1 MKPNQDVDQ
10 SSLKYHDVVIIGAG
24 AGGIAT
30 AASLLKRQ
38 KDLDIAIIDSCEIHY
53 YQPGWTMVGGGV
65 FSAESTRRKTETVI
79 PRGCQW
85 YRVAAEQV
93 DPDAQVVTLTDRR
106 RIGYQRLVLAPGL
119 VLDWGAVAGLEETLG
134 QNGVTSNYRYDL
146 APYTWSLVEQLEK
159 GKALFVQPPMPI
171 KCAGAPQKAMYLSAD
186 EWLRKGRLKNIDV
199 SYHSAGQVLFGVED
213 YVPELQRYIDRYD
226 IELCFEERLI
236 AVDGTSKTAHF
247 VRRTGDQ
254 QEIVDRPFDM
264 LHVVPAQRAPEF
276 VGKSGLANQDG
287 WIDLDP
293 ETLQHVRYPTIF
305 GLGDASGTPNAK
317 TMAAVRKQAPVVA
330 ANLLASLLD
339 KELPAAYL
347 GYGSCP
353 LTVEHGKIVLAEF
366 GYGGKL
372 QPSFPSWIND
382 GTKAT
387 RMAWFLKAKQLP
399 WLYWNGMLK
408 GREWMAAPAARKSD
422 IRE

>member
-1 MKPNQDVDQ
+1 MKPNQDADQ

-79 PRGCQW
+79 PAGCHW
-85 YRVAAEQV
+85 YRVAAEHV
-93 DPDAQVVTLTDRR
+93 NPDEQVVTLSDAR
-106 RIGYQRLVLAPGL
+106 RIGYQRLVVAPGL
-119 VLDWGAVAGLEETLG
+119 IMDWDSVEGLSETLG
-134 QNGVTSNYRYDL
+134 RNGVTSNYRYDL
-146 APYTWSLVEQLEK
+146 APYTHSLVENLEE
-159 GKALFVQPPMPI
+159 GKALFIQPPMPI

-186 EWLRKGRLKNIDV
+186 EWRRKGRLSNIDV

-213 YVPELQRYIDRYD
+213 YVPELQKYVDRYGID
-226 IELCFEERLI
+226 LCFGERLI
-236 AVDGTSKTAHF
+236 AIDGPAKTARF
-247 VRRTGDQ
+247 VKANGEN
-254 QEIVDRPFDM
+254 QEVLDRPFDM
-264 LHVVPAQRAPEF
+264 LHVVPTQRAPAFIAE
-276 VGKSGLANQDG
+276 SGLANPDG
-287 WIDLDP
+287 WIDLDH
-293 ETLQHVRYPTIF
+293 ETLQHLRYPTIF

-330 ANLLASLLD
+330 ENLLASLRD

-353 LTVEHGKIVLAEF
+353 LTVERGRIVLAEF

-387 RMAWFLKAKQLP
+387 RMAWWLKAKQLP

-408 GREWMAAPAARKSD
+408 GREWMAAPAARKV
-422 IRE
+422 

>member
-1 MKPNQDVDQ
+1 MKPDQDVNQ

-53 YQPGWTMVGGGV
+53 YQPRWTMVGGGV

-79 PRGCQW
+79 PKGCHW
-85 YRVAAEQV
+85 YRVA
-93 DPDAQVVTLTDRR
+93 
-106 RIGYQRLVLAPGL
+106 
-119 VLDWGAVAGLEETLG
+119 
-134 QNGVTSNYRYDL
+134 
-146 APYTWSLVEQLEK
+146 
-159 GKALFVQPPMPI
+159 
-171 KCAGAPQKAMYLSAD
+171 AD

-213 YVPELQRYIDRYD
+213 YVPELQTYIDRYD
-226 IELCFEERLI
+226 IELCFKERLI
-236 AVDGTSKTAHF
+236 AVDGKGKTAHF
-247 VRRTGDQ
+247 VKRTGDQ

-264 LHVVPAQRAPEF
+264 LHVVPARRAPEF

-330 ANLLASLLD
+330 
-339 KELPAAYL
+339 
-347 GYGSCP
+347 
-353 LTVEHGKIVLAEF
+353 
-366 GYGGKL
+366 
-372 QPSFPSWIND
+372 
-382 GTKAT
+382 
-387 RMAWFLKAKQLP
+387 
-399 WLYWNGMLK
+399 
-408 GREWMAAPAARKSD
+408 
-422 IRE
+422 

>member
-1 MKPNQDVDQ
+1 MKPTQNAYQ
-10 SSLKYHDVVIIGAG
+10 SSIIIHDVVIIGAG
-24 AGGIAT
+24 AGGVAT

-38 KDLDIAIIDSCEIHY
+38 KDLDIAIIDPSELHY

-65 FSAESTRRKTETVI
+65 FSAGSTRRKTESVI
-79 PRGCQW
+79 PDGCRW
-85 YRVAAEQV
+85 YRATADCV
-93 DPDAQVVTLTDRR
+93 DPRAQVVKLTDHSC
-106 RIGYQRLVLAPGL
+106 IGYRRLVVAPGL
-119 VLDWGAVAGLEETLG
+119 VMDWESVEGLSETLG
-134 QNGVTSNYRYDL
+134 MNGVTSNYRYDL

-159 GKALFVQPPMPI
+159 GKALFIQPPMPI
-171 KCAGAPQKAMYLSAD
+171 KCAGAPQKAMYLAAD
-186 EWLRKGRLKNIDV
+186 EWRRKGRLADIDV
-199 SYHSAGQVLFGVED
+199 SYHSAGKVLFGVED
-213 YVPELQRYIDRYD
+213 YVPELQKYIDRYGID
-226 IELCFEERLI
+226 LCFEERLV
-236 AVDGTSKTAHF
+236 AVDGKTRTARF
-247 VRRTGDQ
+247 VKQSGDQ
-254 QEIVDRPFDM
+254 QETVDRTFDM
-264 LHVVPAQRAPEF
+264 LHVVPTQRPPGFIAQ
-276 VGKSGLANQDG
+276 SGLGNIDG

-293 ETLQHVRYPTIF
+293 ETLQHVRHPTIF

-330 ANLLASLLD
+330 QNLVASLEDRL
-339 KELPAAYL
+339 LTAAYL

-353 LTVEHGKIVLAEF
+353 LTVERGRIVLAEF

-408 GREWMAAPAARKSD
+408 GREWLAAPAARQA
-422 IRE
+422 

>member
-10 SSLKYHDVVIIGAG
+10 SFLKYHDVVIIGAG

-79 PRGCQW
+79 PSGCQW

-186 EWLRKGRLKNIDV
+186 EWRRKGRLENIDV

-213 YVPELQRYIDRYD
+213 YVPELQKYVDRYG

-236 AVDGTSKTAHF
+236 AVDGKGKTARF
-247 VRRTGDQ
+247 VRRTGDE
-254 QEIVDRPFDM
+254 QEILDRPFDM
-264 LHVVPAQRAPEF
+264 LHVVPAQRAPRFIAE
-276 VGKSGLANQDG
+276 SGLANPEG
-287 WIDLDP
+287 WTDLDS
-293 ETLQHVRYPTIF
+293 ETLQHIRYPTIF

-330 ANLLASLLD
+330 ANLLASLMD

-353 LTVEHGKIVLAEF
+353 LTVERGRIVLAEF

-387 RMAWFLKAKQLP
+387 RMAWWLKAKQLP

-408 GREWMAAPAARKSD
+408 GREWMAAPAARNV
-422 IRE
+422 